1 MYSDLIKRLRTASEQ
16 ANMTG
21 NKTWGNLM
29 HEASDAIE
37 ALERNVGCPAW
48 DSEKKIC
55 QIMNLPVKEE
65 TDV

>member
-21 NKTWGNLM
+21 NKTWGSLM
-29 HEASDAIE
+29 HEAADAVE

-48 DSEKKIC
+48 DSEGKVC

-65 TDV
+65 E